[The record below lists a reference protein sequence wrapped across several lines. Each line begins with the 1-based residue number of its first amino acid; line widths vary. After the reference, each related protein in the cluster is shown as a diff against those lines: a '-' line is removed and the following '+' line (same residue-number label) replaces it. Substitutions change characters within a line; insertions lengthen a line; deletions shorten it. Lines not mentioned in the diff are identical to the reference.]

1 MNKQRLQQL
10 TEAAILLLEQLE
22 AALDAGDN
30 RKIGARLYEL
40 RRQLNVLR
48 DEIES
53 NRSINHER

>member
-40 RRQLNVLR
+40 RRQLNSIR
-48 DEIES
+48 DEIET
-53 NRSINHER
+53 NGRKT

>member
-10 TEAAILLLEQLE
+10 IEAAILLLEQLE

-40 RRQLNVLR
+40 RRQLNSLR
-48 DEIES
+48 DEIET
-53 NRSINHER
+53 NRSISHER

>member
-40 RRQLNVLR
+40 RRQLNSIR

-53 NRSINHER
+53 NRSISHER

>member
-10 TEAAILLLEQLE
+10 IETAILLLEQLE

-30 RKIGARLYEL
+30 RKVGARMYEL

-48 DEIES
+48 DEIET
-53 NRSINHER
+53 NRSISHE

>member
-10 TEAAILLLEQLE
+10 IETAILLLEQLE

-48 DEIES
+48 DEIET
-53 NRSINHER
+53 NRSISHE

>member
-48 DEIES
+48 AEIEAP
-53 NRSINHER
+53 REARDA